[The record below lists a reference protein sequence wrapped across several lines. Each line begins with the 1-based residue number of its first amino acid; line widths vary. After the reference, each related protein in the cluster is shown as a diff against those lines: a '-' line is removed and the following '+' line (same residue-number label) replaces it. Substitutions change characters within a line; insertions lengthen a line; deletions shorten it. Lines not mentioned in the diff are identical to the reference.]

1 MRTLKYISQTSG
13 YTLIINKL
21 SIAFIKMV
29 SKWSGVQFFF
39 FFPLLLADIC
49 LIIVLP
55 VVMTLLMA
63 CATGSILN
71 YHCSVRRRPEPPLL
85 SLLHM
90 WLHHLHATTSS
101 CSSQKELLATL
112 AIPTTI
118 QRPPLARNTHAV
130 LLPRNRIERP

>member
-1 MRTLKYISQTSG
+1 MRTLRYISQTSG
-13 YTLIINKL
+13 YTLIINNNCLLLL
-21 SIAFIKMV
+21 SR
-29 SKWSGVQFFF
+29 WCLSGLGCSFFF
-39 FFPLLLADIC
+39 FFSPLLLADIC

-112 AIPTTI
+112 AIP
-118 QRPPLARNTHAV
+118 PPSNVHPLPATHT
-130 LLPRNRIERP
+130 LSCCPEIG